1 MKLNDSWCNKFKFI
15 QKAAKGEGFARC
27 ILYGSNFSV
36 VHGGESDINRYTSKH
51 KVYVDAAQQER
62 KLIDLGASSATR
74 NLDQKY

>member
-27 ILYGSNFSV
+27 ILCGSNFSV

-62 KLIDLGASSATR
+62 KLTDLRVS
-74 NLDQKY
+74 

>member
-27 ILYGSNFSV
+27 ILCGSNFSV
-36 VHGGESDINRYTSKH
+36 VHGGENDINRNTSKH

-62 KLIDLGASSATR
+62 KLIDLGASSATT